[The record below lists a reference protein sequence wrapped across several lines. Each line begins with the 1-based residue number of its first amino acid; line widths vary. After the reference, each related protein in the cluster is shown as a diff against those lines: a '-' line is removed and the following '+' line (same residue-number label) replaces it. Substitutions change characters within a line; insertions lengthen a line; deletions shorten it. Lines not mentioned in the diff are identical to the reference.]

1 MSDSMAGLH
10 RKIGS
15 ATDLQSV
22 VRTMKA
28 LAASSIG
35 QYEQAVQALAHY
47 DQTVELALGVC
58 LRATEPGTP
67 GALPRPAT
75 GPTAVAVAAQASVG
89 IIVFGSDQGLVGR
102 FNERLVGQTL
112 GILAAGSGPPTLWAV
127 GERAHARLTDA
138 GLTPRGPYAVPT
150 TVRGIPQLV
159 DDLLLESESLHGRGE
174 IGEVHLVYN
183 RRRAGTLVEPVDQR
197 LLPLDTAWRC
207 QLVER
212 PWPTTQ
218 RPEMLGG
225 GLATTLPA
233 LVREHLFISL
243 FRACAE
249 SLASENASRL
259 TAMERADRNID
270 GLLETLHGAYHRLRQ
285 SSIDEE
291 LFDVLAGFEASND
304 ES

>member
-58 LRATEPGTP
+58 LRATEPATP
-67 GALPRPAT
+67 DDLPRPAT

-112 GILAAGSGPPTLWAV
+112 GVLAAGPGPPTLWAV
-127 GERAHARLTDA
+127 GDRAHARLTDA

-197 LLPLDTAWRC
+197 LLPLDTAWRR

-212 PWPTTQ
+212 PWPTAQ